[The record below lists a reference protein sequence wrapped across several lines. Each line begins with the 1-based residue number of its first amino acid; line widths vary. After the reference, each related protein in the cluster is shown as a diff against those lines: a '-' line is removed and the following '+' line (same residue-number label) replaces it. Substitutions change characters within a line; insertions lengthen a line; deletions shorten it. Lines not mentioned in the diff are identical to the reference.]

1 MSVEGAV
8 AYDVLSPLAAARAL
22 AKDDPGV
29 ARFCPPALLLHGTAD
44 KSVPAAGSVLMHEAL
59 AKLGVPS
66 SYRLFEGKTHTDFL
80 LEDAFRGGK
89 DQLTDSILQ
98 LVTGAPQEGR
108 HACMCPRLLVWLASR
123 VCPF

>member
-1 MSVEGAV
+1 V
-8 AYDVLSPLAAARAL
+8 DQPNLSPRHRQTRLPLAPRRACHPTPPT
-22 AKDDPGV
+22 APGQ
-29 ARFCPPALLLHGTAD
+29 
-44 KSVPAAGSVLMHEAL
+44 
-59 AKLGVPS
+59 VPS

-98 LVTGAPQEGR
+98 LVTGVPQEGR